1 MAWLLAGLEESQDT
15 MNGLAGDGA
24 KGRARVR
31 AGDRQDGR
39 QQTRRSGG
47 VTGQLIV
54 EDKAGARAGQG
65 MARVIAGQ
73 RRIGHRMSR
82 GHVGGQGTRNRAGM
96 TTRAEPDLSPEQ
108 NQNCTNKSQG
118 GGAPRAGWRAQQ
130 AKQGAEWEAAQNDW
144 CCRNNC
150 RAGGWRSRR

>member
-1 MAWLLAGLEESQDT
+1 
-15 MNGLAGDGA
+15 MNGLAEGWA

-82 GHVGGQGTRNRAGM
+82 GHVGGQSTRNRAGM
-96 TTRAEPDLSPEQ
+96 TTRVGLELSLDRTRIAQ
-108 NQNCTNKSQG
+108 IKVNVGSRHGQG
-118 GGAPRAGWRAQQ
+118 GGHSRPSKGQNGRQRKTIGVAGITAG
-130 AKQGAEWEAAQNDW
+130 QGMA
-144 CCRNNC
+144 
-150 RAGGWRSRR
+150 